1 MLRPY
6 NKQALCT
13 LPRWR
18 YIPAPASRFTTQT
31 DTIRHRA
38 LWMTKRSGRVGAG
51 VAIAL
56 SIAFPAAAQT
66 GQSAPGYKAP
76 VISDTGR
83 LKGPRQPIFFRHDI
97 HAGQDQIPCLYCHS
111 TVTISSEPGIPAVQ
125 TCFGCH
131 QIVTGG
137 KRPFGGTVSAA
148 QDSTARAAEAAEVR
162 KVQAAWFGKK
172 PPEWIRIHGVPGFVH
187 FPHQRHIKVLGTDGC
202 ITCHGDV
209 RTMPQV
215 YQVATL
221 KMGWCVNCHVQR
233 NVSRDCTLCHY

>member
-1 MLRPY
+1 MLRRLHE
-6 NKQALCT
+6 QALCT

-18 YIPAPASRFTTQT
+18 YIPAPAIRFTTQT

-38 LWMTKRSGRVGAG
+38 RRMTKRSGRVGTGGG

-56 SIAFPAAAQT
+56 LIAFPAAAQT
-66 GQSAPGYKAP
+66 GQSASGYKAP

-97 HAGQDQIPCLYCHS
+97 HAGQYQIPCLYCHS

-131 QIVTGG
+131 QLVTGG

-162 KVQAAWFGKK
+162 KVQAA
-172 PPEWIRIHGVPGFVH
+172 
-187 FPHQRHIKVLGTDGC
+187 
-202 ITCHGDV
+202 
-209 RTMPQV
+209 
-215 YQVATL
+215 
-221 KMGWCVNCHVQR
+221 
-233 NVSRDCTLCHY
+233 